1 MTDTKEMIIERFM
14 RDSEQKAHSLYNSG
28 VKEGARLATEGAY
41 KMGMADA
48 WEILKRAMELPCG
61 AFMKVFD
68 GADCLEDIRHMEM
81 SEIAKRMEAYE
92 DGQKKASA
100 ILVGDEVRDP
110 NGIVAIVTNTDT
122 AYHLLYLHNGKTWK
136 APKTTK
142 LTKTGKHYAAIRAHK
157 RDE

>member
-1 MTDTKEMIIERFM
+1 MSREEVMARYM
-14 RDSEQKAHSLYNSG
+14 RDTEQKANSLYDHG
-28 VKEGARLATEGAY
+28 VREGSVMATEGAY

-61 AFMKVFD
+61 AFIKIFD

-136 APKTTK
+136 APKDTR

>member
-1 MTDTKEMIIERFM
+1 MSREEVMARYM
-14 RDSEQKAHSLYNSG
+14 RDTEHKANSLYDHG
-28 VKEGARLATEGAY
+28 VREGSAMATEGAY
-41 KMGMADA
+41 KMGIADA

-136 APKTTK
+136 APKDIR